1 MGPIFRGLREQFAAV
16 GRKEYDQRVRYVA
29 NRALL
34 TANKRKLSAKLRWKT
49 RVEEPEDVSFR
60 DDASEYQTEDYVQAR
75 QEVGVGAPLRRA
87 WRGANGTGQERRH
100 AIFRRVLH
108 KVRPGE
114 VSFHDDTFLRREAR
128 RPRQQS

>member
-1 MGPIFRGLREQFAAV
+1 MRERFAAV
-16 GRKEYDQRVRYVA
+16 SRKQYDQSVRSTA
-29 NRALL
+29 TALFDGQRS
-34 TANKRKLSAKLRWKT
+34 AGQAKKRLGKPVRHQS
-49 RVEEPEDVSFR
+49 EDASFR

-100 AIFRRVLH
+100 AIFRRALH

-128 RPRQQS
+128 RRS

>member
-1 MGPIFRGLREQFAAV
+1 MRENRGRESKV
-16 GRKEYDQRVRYVA
+16 IISERSYRRET
-29 NRALL
+29 ALL
-34 TANKRKLSAKLRWKT
+34 DGQQRSAK
-49 RVEEPEDVSFR
+49 
-60 DDASEYQTEDYVQAR
+60 
-75 QEVGVGAPLRRA
+75 VGLLLENPFYEGVRETHLFATTPLSIKQKITCRPGRGWGWGPAPLRRA